1 MTSQLTDSIRIAELD
16 LRAFE
21 TDVSEQVA
29 LKRLGAEDPRHPLLM
44 TYWGLRAM
52 AGLAGILTGWVLA
65 TPLLSE
71 AATDFVAASPIAAFL
86 PIALLVATLC
96 FAMASMAMRQV
107 AVTRGVDSP
116 LLPGEQK
123 EHLKR
128 VHRVQ
133 MLSAER
139 RVRDRGMTLPPA
151 EVRVQVP
158 PRRD

>member
-71 AATDFVAASPIAAFL
+71 AATDFVAAFL
-86 PIALLVATLC
+86 PLALLVATLC
-96 FAMASMAMRQV
+96 FAWASRAMRQV